1 MGRTSK
7 ALTGG
12 LLICA
17 LAAVSVP
24 VGLQVLPA
32 FLPQDPAAVAVLP
45 AAQAAPTSLGEI
57 SGVGPLD
64 SAAPLPDADK
74 LAAGLEKAL
83 MFDGEGTFSMYVAD
97 ALTGEA
103 LFSQDGQAA
112 RTPASNLKLLTA
124 GAALRTLDTDAR
136 FSTKA
141 VAGSSPNEI
150 VLLAG
155 GDSLLTAGAGA
166 DDSAMG
172 HAGLATLAG
181 QTAKALASAG
191 AKGPVTLTI
200 DDALFTGPALNPK
213 WADGD
218 VDAGEIAP
226 IYPMALYAGRFVPE
240 VLTGPRPQDSAVAVA
255 EAFAQALEDA
265 GVATTGAITRGK
277 APAAGGGADGAGAA
291 DASQTGAARS
301 GVQPGTVLGSVES
314 ATVAEQ
320 TQYMLA
326 ESDNYVAEV
335 LGRMVAVKLGKPAS
349 NSGAVAAVRQVAGE
363 LGMPMDSIAT
373 TDNSGLAAGNLISPQ
388 QLVKMLSLMLADPA
402 ADIGQALP
410 GLPVAGLTG
419 SLEHRFVTAPALDGA
434 GLVRAKTGSLNLVT
448 SLSGYVVNSEGRLL
462 VFSILGNGLT
472 GGAIAARPVL
482 DAAAG
487 VLALS

>member
-1 MGRTSK
+1 
-7 ALTGG
+7 
-12 LLICA
+12 
-17 LAAVSVP
+17 
-24 VGLQVLPA
+24 
-32 FLPQDPAAVAVLP
+32 
-45 AAQAAPTSLGEI
+45 
-57 SGVGPLD
+57 
-64 SAAPLPDADK
+64 
-74 LAAGLEKAL
+74 
-83 MFDGEGTFSMYVAD
+83 
-97 ALTGEA
+97 
-103 LFSQDGQAA
+103 
-112 RTPASNLKLLTA
+112 
-124 GAALRTLDTDAR
+124 
-136 FSTKA
+136 
-141 VAGSSPNEI
+141 
-150 VLLAG
+150 
-155 GDSLLTAGAGA
+155 
-166 DDSAMG
+166 
-172 HAGLATLAG
+172 
-181 QTAKALASAG
+181 
-191 AKGPVTLTI
+191 
-200 DDALFTGPALNPK
+200 
-213 WADGD
+213 GD

-226 IYPMALYAGRFVPE
+226 IYPMALYAGRFAPE

-277 APAAGGGADGAGAA
+277 APAAGGDAAGGA
-291 DASQTGAARS
+291 DASQTGAAQS
-301 GVQPGTVLGSVES
+301 GTAQSGSVQPGSVQPGAVLGSVES

-320 TQYMLA
+320 TQYMLS

-335 LGRMVAVKLGKPAS
+335 LGRMVAVKMGKAAS